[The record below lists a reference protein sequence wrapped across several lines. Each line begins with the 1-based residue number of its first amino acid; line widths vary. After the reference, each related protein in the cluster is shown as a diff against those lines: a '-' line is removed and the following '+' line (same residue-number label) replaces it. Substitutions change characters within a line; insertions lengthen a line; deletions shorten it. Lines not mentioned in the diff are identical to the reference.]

1 MARGQRIQEVNRTVP
16 HVIVAG
22 AGIGGLC
29 AAIAIRR
36 QGFAV
41 TVLEKQPA
49 PREVGAGLGLWVN
62 AVRAL
67 KRIGV
72 GDLVESIAVPD
83 GGGGFFDDRGRPLA
97 TVSARTF
104 TERFGSPTFVVH
116 RPECLDRLWQRCD
129 ATIRGNATV
138 SGFRQTDDGVTVTCA
153 DGYELEADLLV
164 GADGIR
170 SVVRRELGHPS
181 RLRYSGTVAYRGV
194 TELAAT
200 GLPMDGGF
208 WGIYLARGVQAG
220 CGPVSNGRAYWFVSV
235 NGPAGGPQ
243 GPGAHRDEA
252 LAHVSPWPGT
262 MQRLVATTPD
272 GAILRNDVYDLP
284 PIPRWSRGRITLLG
298 DAAHATTPHLGQG
311 ACMAIEDAAAL
322 GRALGETKDLRTA
335 LASYETARVARCNRV
350 TRTSRLL
357 GRLLQTGN
365 PLLSWVRNRML
376 ARQGE
381 ASRLERL
388 AWLLDHEP

>member
-1 MARGQRIQEVNRTVP
+1 MP
-16 HVIVAG
+16 HIIVAG

-41 TVLEKQPA
+41 TVLEKQSS

-83 GGGGFFDDRGRPLA
+83 GAGSIFDDRGRPLA
-97 TVSARTF
+97 TVSVTAF
-104 TERFGSPTFVVH
+104 VERFGAPTFFVN
-116 RPECLDRLWQRCD
+116 RPEFLDCLWQRCD

-138 SGFRQTDDGVTVTCA
+138 SGFRETDDGVAVTCA
-153 DGYELEADLLV
+153 DGQELKSDLLV

-181 RLRYSGTVAYRGV
+181 RLRYSGMVAYRGV
-194 TELAAT
+194 TELAGS

-208 WGIYLARGVQAG
+208 WGIYLARGVKAG
-220 CGPVSNGRAYWFVSV
+220 CGPMSNGRAYWFVSV

-243 GPGAHRDEA
+243 GPGAHRNEA
-252 LAHVSPWPGT
+252 LDHISRWPET
-262 MQRLVATTPD
+262 MQRLVAATPD

-284 PIPRWSRGRITLLG
+284 PIPRWSRGRVTLLG

-322 GRALGETKDLRTA
+322 GRALGETKDLRVA
-335 LASYETARVARCNRV
+335 LANYEADRVARCNRV
-350 TRTSRLL
+350 TRTSRIL
-357 GRLLQTGN
+357 GRFLQTEN
-365 PLLSWVRNRML
+365 PLLSWVRNTTL
-376 ARQGE
+376 ARGNE

-388 AWLLDHEP
+388 AWLLDYEP